1 MTNESV
7 PVSSCKPGI
16 SAPQGT
22 ASRTRVLLHGPIV
35 LTLLRLGPP
44 NIVVNVVLI
53 AVTASVDA
61 HFIGRFGPNAL
72 AGISLVFP
80 LIMLMQQVANSSMG
94 GAIAAAVA
102 RAIGAGRHGDA
113 SALVIHGVIIAAGMA
128 AIFALVL
135 LIGGPTIYRL
145 IGGSG
150 EVLAAAVEYSNA
162 LFAGSLAYWMLSTLT
177 SVVRGAGHALVLAV
191 VYLAAEALHIVL
203 VPVLMFGIGPLPALG
218 ITGAG
223 VATVSS
229 FTASSLVLAWYIASG
244 RTAVEMSFRDVRLTR
259 RLFVEILR
267 VGVPMS
273 LQPSLNNVG
282 LAFLTG
288 FVGSLGAAQLAG
300 FGVAARL
307 EYILYPLTFGIDAGL
322 LAIVGTNLGA
332 GNYARVVRASWIAAG
347 LAGLVTGCIGLFGVI
362 APGTWASLFTDSAEV
377 STLAARYLIVIGLT
391 YPFLGV
397 GLTLASAFQAAGR
410 PEWAVVGITGRVSVV
425 IVGGWIAV
433 HLVGSGLPG
442 LALVAGSG
450 LVVYGAIEMIAFRAG
465 VWRTTASPADIKPS

>member
-1 MTNESV
+1 MTNESI
-7 PVSSCKPGI
+7 PIASSKAGI

-150 EVLAAAVEYSNA
+150 EVLAAALELKQTRIA
-162 LFAGSLAYWMLSTLT
+162 IQGGCRHERTIPT
-177 SVVRGAGHALVLAV
+177 
-191 VYLAAEALHIVL
+191 
-203 VPVLMFGIGPLPALG
+203 VPNQRAQSRELPSRTNDAPRPLPYQARRVALCQHLQSAAPNQ
-218 ITGAG
+218 TPGA
-223 VATVSS
+223 
-229 FTASSLVLAWYIASG
+229 
-244 RTAVEMSFRDVRLTR
+244 
-259 RLFVEILR
+259 
-267 VGVPMS
+267 
-273 LQPSLNNVG
+273 Q
-282 LAFLTG
+282 
-288 FVGSLGAAQLAG
+288 
-300 FGVAARL
+300 
-307 EYILYPLTFGIDAGL
+307 
-322 LAIVGTNLGA
+322 
-332 GNYARVVRASWIAAG
+332 
-347 LAGLVTGCIGLFGVI
+347 
-362 APGTWASLFTDSAEV
+362 
-377 STLAARYLIVIGLT
+377 
-391 YPFLGV
+391 
-397 GLTLASAFQAAGR
+397 GR
-410 PEWAVVGITGRVSVV
+410 P
-425 IVGGWIAV
+425 
-433 HLVGSGLPG
+433 
-442 LALVAGSG
+442 
-450 LVVYGAIEMIAFRAG
+450 
-465 VWRTTASPADIKPS
+465 

>member
-1 MTNESV
+1 M
-7 PVSSCKPGI
+7 
-16 SAPQGT
+16 
-22 ASRTRVLLHGPIV
+22 
-35 LTLLRLGPP
+35 
-44 NIVVNVVLI
+44 
-53 AVTASVDA
+53 
-61 HFIGRFGPNAL
+61 
-72 AGISLVFP
+72 
-80 LIMLMQQVANSSMG
+80 
-94 GAIAAAVA
+94 
-102 RAIGAGRHGDA
+102 
-113 SALVIHGVIIAAGMA
+113 
-128 AIFALVL
+128 
-135 LIGGPTIYRL
+135 
-145 IGGSG
+145 
-150 EVLAAAVEYSNA
+150 
-162 LFAGSLAYWMLSTLT
+162 
-177 SVVRGAGHALVLAV
+177 
-191 VYLAAEALHIVL
+191 
-203 VPVLMFGIGPLPALG
+203 
-218 ITGAG
+218 
-223 VATVSS
+223 SS

-259 RLFVEILR
+259 RLFVEILH

-282 LAFLTG
+282 LAFFTG

-347 LAGLVTGCIGLFGVI
+347 LAGLVTGCIGLFAVI

-377 STLAARYLIVIGLT
+377 STLAAQYLIVIGPT
-391 YPFLGV
+391 YPFLGA

-442 LALVAGSG
+442 LAFVAGSG

>member
-1 MTNESV
+1 MTNESI
-7 PVSSCKPGI
+7 PCASSKAGI

-22 ASRTRVLLHGPIV
+22 APRTRVLLHGPII

-61 HFIGRFGPNAL
+61 HFVGKFGPNAL

-102 RAIGAGRHGDA
+102 RAIGAGRHDDA

-128 AIFALVL
+128 AIFALIL
-135 LIGGPTIYRL
+135 LIGGPTT
-145 IGGSG
+145 SG
-150 EVLAAAVEYSNA
+150 L
-162 LFAGSLAYWMLSTLT
+162 
-177 SVVRGAGHALVLAV
+177 
-191 VYLAAEALHIVL
+191 
-203 VPVLMFGIGPLPALG
+203 
-218 ITGAG
+218 
-223 VATVSS
+223 
-229 FTASSLVLAWYIASG
+229 
-244 RTAVEMSFRDVRLTR
+244 TAVEMSFRDVRLTR
-259 RLFVEILR
+259 RLFVKILR

-322 LAIVGTNLGA
+322 LAVVGTNLGA
-332 GNYARVVRASWIAAG
+332 GNYAQVVRAPQVSRALSLDASDCSAWSRRAHGRAYS
-347 LAGLVTGCIGLFGVI
+347 LT
-362 APGTWASLFTDSAEV
+362 AP
-377 STLAARYLIVIGLT
+377 
-391 YPFLGV
+391 
-397 GLTLASAFQAAGR
+397 
-410 PEWAVVGITGRVSVV
+410 
-425 IVGGWIAV
+425 
-433 HLVGSGLPG
+433 
-442 LALVAGSG
+442 
-450 LVVYGAIEMIAFRAG
+450 
-465 VWRTTASPADIKPS
+465 K